1 MNTTLHT
8 FRCKQKTYICSS
20 SNCSGT
26 SSTLTGDAVSC
37 DCYRERVAE
46 YKTPTYLLTYVKL
59 CQSKHDDEI
68 ISLPSG
74 ATTLALSELIA
85 VTKFGRRLLNN
96 EPLNTGWVKKYCD
109 FLQICRHISQ
119 TMQIRVTAY
128 NRPTVKQCNPQM
140 SRLDLDYRRSEFKGS
155 DITAIAMRH
164 SFWQRQLHSV
174 AVF

>member
-46 YKTPTYLLTYVKL
+46 YKTPTYLLTYLKL
-59 CQSKHDDEI
+59 CQSKRDDEI

-96 EPLNTGWVKKYCD
+96 EPLNTGWVKNIAIFYIYAGISLRLCKSE
-109 FLQICRHISQ
+109 LQLTI
-119 TMQIRVTAY
+119 
-128 NRPTVKQCNPQM
+128 
-140 SRLDLDYRRSEFKGS
+140 D
-155 DITAIAMRH
+155 
-164 SFWQRQLHSV
+164 QLLTSV
-174 AVF
+174 IHK